1 MVKSIVI
8 KPFRLDKKNIYSL
21 LIRRKKF
28 MPAFKSRINTVKFF
42 HDILNGDIM
51 VPNSDDVHPIV
62 LADPPSKA
70 VLKKLLL
77 QALEEPAAKSKAVSK
92 LASTLRVKDV
102 DSAWL
107 LSMLYLADKHH
118 EIFDPNYVAPR
129 NKKRMKGCNSSKA
142 RTCR

>member
-28 MPAFKSRINTVKFF
+28 MPSFKSRINTVKFF
-42 HDILNGDIM
+42 DDILKENIM
-51 VPNSDDVHPIV
+51 VPNIDDVHPIV
-62 LADPPSKA
+62 LADPPTKA

-92 LASTLRVKDV
+92 LASILRVKDV
-102 DSAWL
+102 DSVWL
-107 LSMLYLADKHH
+107 LSMLYLVDKHH

-129 NKKRMKGCNSSKA
+129 NKKRMKGCSSSKLS
-142 RTCR
+142 TCR